1 MSNYATMLPH
11 IEGIDYADQF
21 WNAARGKKARRDEL
35 LKGMNKQTNAFTI
48 TPAMQKKYS
57 EFLKK
62 QSLFRTLATDICT
75 YNSNGSIKTVNEK
88 DIAVW
93 VPEGGSI
100 PLSDVAE
107 DFENLALDS
116 HKLATFL
123 KIEEDFVK
131 DASFNFEDY
140 LLKRFAKD
148 FGRGEDD
155 AFINGTGVNMP
166 TGILADNGGAAIG
179 AKVQTITYEDI
190 VKLFFSVEP
199 EYRKNA
205 VWLVNDET
213 AYQLRTLKDEG
224 GNYIWNHTNDTI
236 LGKKVCINEFMPSA
250 ASGAKPIAFGDFG
263 YYWIVNRSPLSVRTL
278 TEQFIIS
285 GCIGYLAFELL
296 DGKLLN
302 PEAIKVLQ
310 IADTNV

>member
-1 MSNYATMLPH
+1 MSNYATKLPY

-21 WNAARGKKARRDEL
+21 WNAARGKKGRREAL
-35 LKGMNKQTNAFTI
+35 LKGMDNRTGAFTI
-48 TPAMQKKYS
+48 TPASQKKYS
-57 EFLKK
+57 ELLKK
-62 QSLFRTLATDICT
+62 QSLFRTIATDICT
-75 YNSNGSIKTVNEK
+75 YNSDNSIKTVNEK
-88 DIAVW
+88 DVAVW
-93 VPEGGSI
+93 VPDGGSI
-100 PLSDVAE
+100 PLSDIAE
-107 DFENLALDS
+107 DFENLSLDS

-123 KIEEDFVK
+123 KIEESFVQ

-155 AFINGTGVNMP
+155 AFINGTGVDMP
-166 TGILADNGGAAIG
+166 TGILADNGGADIG
-179 AKVQTITYEDI
+179 VKAQTITYEDI

-205 VWLVNDET
+205 VWIMNDET
-213 AYQLRTLKDEG
+213 ALALRTLKDDG

-236 LGKKVCINEFMPSA
+236 LGKKVFISEFMPSA
-250 ASGAKPIAFGDFG
+250 ATDTKPVAFGDFS

-296 DGKLLN
+296 DGKLLR

-310 IADTNV
+310 IADINV